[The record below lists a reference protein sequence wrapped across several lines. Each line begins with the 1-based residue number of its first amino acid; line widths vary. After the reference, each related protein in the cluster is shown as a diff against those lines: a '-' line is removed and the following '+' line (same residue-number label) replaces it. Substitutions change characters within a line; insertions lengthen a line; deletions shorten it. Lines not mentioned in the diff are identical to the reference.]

1 MLPWLRPK
9 PLSPKLPMA
18 LDIWTTANVA
28 AMLTAPI
35 AAAWPFLTPAQRALV
50 EWLVR
55 CQLANFGVQ
64 VGKKVEV
71 ER

>member
-1 MLPWLRPK
+1 
-9 PLSPKLPMA
+9 MA
-18 LDIWTTANVA
+18 LELWFREDIA

-35 AAAWPFLTPAQRALV
+35 AAAWPRLTPAERALV

-64 VGKKVEV
+64 AGEKVEV
-71 ER
+71 RR

>member
-1 MLPWLRPK
+1 
-9 PLSPKLPMA
+9 MA
-18 LDIWTTANVA
+18 LDVFFKQDIA

-35 AAAWPFLTPAQRALV
+35 AAAWPRLMPAERVLV

-55 CQLANFGVQ
+55 CQLAAFGVR
-64 VGKKVEV
+64 VGEKMEV